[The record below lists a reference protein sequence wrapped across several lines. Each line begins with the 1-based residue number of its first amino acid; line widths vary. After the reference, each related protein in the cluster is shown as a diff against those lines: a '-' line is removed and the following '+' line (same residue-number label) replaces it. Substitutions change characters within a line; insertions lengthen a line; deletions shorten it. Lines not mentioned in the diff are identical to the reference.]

1 MKMTIYFRKWFM
13 LACAGIVS
21 LSFTGC
27 DDKNKEQNYLYTIG
41 IEDYQYSSV
50 GSGIDL
56 FGPLTY
62 LESLKIPSNLSVNR
76 QTGKMP
82 THRPSPDSTRKW
94 LK

>member
-62 LESLKIPSNLSVNR
+62 LESLKIPSNLSVTSTNR
-76 QTGKMP
+76 EDADAQAA
-82 THRPSPDSTRKW
+82 PDSTRKW